1 MKEALKNRLA
11 VLAVLAMAA
20 PAAFAQTAGS
30 TPEAALGEAQEK
42 VLAIIAIAGLAFITV
57 SLASVGW
64 TVGAKFIKRIG
75 GKA

>member
-11 VLAVLAMAA
+11 VLAVLAMSA
-20 PAAFAQTAGS
+20 PAAFAQAT
-30 TPEAALGEAQEK
+30 TPEAALDDAKEK

>member
-11 VLAVLAMAA
+11 VLAVLAMSA
-20 PAAFAQTAGS
+20 PTAFAQATTA
-30 TPEAALGEAQEK
+30 EAGIDDAITK
-42 VLAIIAIAGLAFITV
+42 VLAIIAIGGLGFITV

>member
-11 VLAVLAMAA
+11 VLAVLAMSA

>member
-11 VLAVLAMAA
+11 VLAVLAMSA
-20 PAAFAQTAGS
+20 PVVFAQAT
-30 TPEAALGEAQEK
+30 TPEAAIGDAK
-42 VLAIIAIAGLAFITV
+42 DKILAIIAVAGLAFITV
-57 SLASVGW
+57 ALATVGW

>member
-11 VLAVLAMAA
+11 VLAVLAMSA
-20 PAAFAQTAGS
+20 PAAFAQAT
-30 TPEAALGEAQEK
+30 TPEAAIAESEAKILGIVA
-42 VLAIIAIAGLAFITV
+42 AAGAAFIAV
-57 SLASVGW
+57 ALAGVGW